1 MDPPMDAGIP
11 LYSRANALGLL
22 SLAYLQLKWRLPQC
36 YLLRF
41 PQEPVRQAPN
51 LSLGRC
57 SPVATEYP
65 ARPITRIDQESI
77 TNSKVRLRGGYM
89 HVQPRHLDRFMR
101 RSALLI
107 FCFIVTTGLLSCVVA
122 TSTKSAVGTG
132 VTSASGAAGTGST
145 GIGGSGGT
153 TGAGGASRSGG
164 RAGAAGRGRVGTRG
178 ARAAGPAVRQSA

>member
-22 SLAYLQLKWRLPQC
+22 SLYYLQRKWRLPQS

-41 PQEPVRQAPN
+41 SQEPVRQAPN

-65 ARPITRIDQESI
+65 ARPITRIDQELI
-77 TNSKVRLRGGYM
+77 TNPKVSLRGGYM
-89 HVQPRHLDRFMR
+89 HVQPRHLEGFTR
-101 RSALLI
+101 RSVLLI
-107 FCFIVTTGLLSCVVA
+107 FCLIVTTGLLSCGGA

-132 VTSASGAAGTGST
+132 VTSASGASGTGST
-145 GIGGSGGT
+145 AIGGSGGT
-153 TGAGGASRSGG
+153 TRAGGAP
-164 RAGAAGRGRVGTRG
+164 AAGGTPRPAASG
-178 ARAAGPAVRQSA
+178 AG